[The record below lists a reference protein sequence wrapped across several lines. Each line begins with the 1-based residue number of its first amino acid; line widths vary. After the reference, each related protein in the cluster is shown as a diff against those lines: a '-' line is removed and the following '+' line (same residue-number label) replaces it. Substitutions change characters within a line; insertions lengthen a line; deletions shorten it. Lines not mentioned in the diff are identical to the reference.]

1 MAGSSKN
8 PEEEVGVVVDCILV
22 DYQGDPES
30 RDRVAQAILAWAAEH
45 PDEWDELRARCQR
58 RHAALV

>member
-1 MAGSSKN
+1 MVEDGER
-8 PEEEVGVVVDCILV
+8 PEEEVGAIVDCILV
-22 DYQGDPES
+22 NYQGDSES

-58 RHAALV
+58 RHAALA